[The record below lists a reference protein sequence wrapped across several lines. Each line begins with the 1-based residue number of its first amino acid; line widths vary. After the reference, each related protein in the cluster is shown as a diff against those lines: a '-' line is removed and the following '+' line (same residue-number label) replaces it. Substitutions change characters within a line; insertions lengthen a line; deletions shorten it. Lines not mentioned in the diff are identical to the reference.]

1 MARKARAWTAV
12 DTEAVRHILR
22 LRDADVRHLSLR
34 AIGTAT
40 GISHGRIGDL
50 FNFANGA
57 PSLNEFVSLCLLF
70 NRRPSQV
77 MEEVMRTVESA
88 DGSELAALSSGSASD
103 DDAVSERSPDS
114 DEEVAKRA
122 LGRLMDLAAKHGD
135 TEAEQEAYEEL
146 P

>member
-1 MARKARAWTAV
+1 
-12 DTEAVRHILR
+12 
-22 LRDADVRHLSLR
+22 
-34 AIGTAT
+34 
-40 GISHGRIGDL
+40 
-50 FNFANGA
+50 
-57 PSLNEFVSLCLLF
+57 
-70 NRRPSQV
+70 
-77 MEEVMRTVESA
+77 MRTVESA